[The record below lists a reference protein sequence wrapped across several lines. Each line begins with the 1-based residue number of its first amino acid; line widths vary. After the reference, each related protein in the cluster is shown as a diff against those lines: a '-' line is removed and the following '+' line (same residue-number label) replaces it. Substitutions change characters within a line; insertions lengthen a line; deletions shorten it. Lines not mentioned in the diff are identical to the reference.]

1 MPTHAEQR
9 HLPYSQKQLFELVAA
24 VERYPEFL
32 PWCTAARIT
41 KRSGNVFHA
50 DLVVRFKVFQER
62 FVSKVTL
69 HPHALI
75 DVEYIN
81 GPFRYLNNHWRFI
94 ETDDGGCTIDFY
106 VDFEFRSQGPAKA
119 DRAAVQRGGLAH
131 GGRVRS
137 RAPTSSMASASS
149 RRSARRSRSGPRHQ
163 APEGASGS
171 AGPGSRSR

>member
-9 HLPYSQKQLFELVAA
+9 HLPYSQKELYELVAA

-32 PWCTAARIT
+32 PWCTAVRVT
-41 KRSGNVFHA
+41 RSSGNVLHA

-94 ETDDGGCTIDFY
+94 EADDGGCTIDFY
-106 VDFEFRSQGPAKA
+106 VDFEFRSKVLQKLIGLLFNEAVSRMVGA
-119 DRAAVQRGGLAH
+119 FEARANQLY
-131 GGRVRS
+131 GGREQPLGEAEPDRPAAS
-137 RAPTSSMASASS
+137 RA
-149 RRSARRSRSGPRHQ
+149 
-163 APEGASGS
+163 
-171 AGPGSRSR
+171 